1 MTSTTR
7 NFSRSSTPSA
17 HGELI
22 SNAAHTVSIITDHKN
37 LEYFT
42 STKLLTRRQARWSE
56 YLSSFDYL
64 IVYRPGRLGGKPD
77 ALTRRPDVY
86 QPERNEA
93 DAAVNLQNLQTIIC
107 TTKPLKSDI
116 TLSAYLQA
124 TIDNHLLNSD
134 TILTLIH

>member
-56 YLSSFDYL
+56 YLSLFDYL
-64 IVYRPGRLGGKPD
+64 IIYRPGRLGGKPD
-77 ALTRRPDVY
+77 ALTQRPDVY
-86 QPERNEA
+86 PPERNKA
-93 DAAVNLQNLQTIIC
+93 YAAANPQNLQTIIHDA
-107 TTKPLKSDI
+107 KPLKSDI
-116 TLSAYLQA
+116 ALS
-124 TIDNHLLNSD
+124 
-134 TILTLIH
+134 